1 MRLAASC
8 VLALAFAVAVSLPAR
23 ADAPATIAAK
33 TAGFERHDGR
43 LPWYWDPRGGHVF
56 FEIRAGDSLLY
67 GVSLATGLGSF
78 DVGLDRARL
87 GGLGLV
93 RFERVGGR
101 VLLRQLQTT
110 QRGGA
115 NPDERRAAEESFPTS
130 VLAAFPLT
138 AESGGKLLVDATDFL
153 LGDALIVPT
162 LRATTTGDWHADRD
176 RSVIRPDGSGAFPLN
191 SEIEVELTFV
201 GERIA
206 PAIAAL
212 LPDGRTLT
220 MRVHHTFLALPAPG
234 FETRAC
240 DPRVGF
246 FGEAYQEHSAHAG
259 ESPDR
264 AWADRWRLV
273 KRDPSAAA
281 SPPVQPLV
289 YYLDPAIPEPERS
302 TARNAVLWWNHAFE
316 QAGFTNAVQVRDLPP
331 GASLLD
337 ARYPGIAWVDRA
349 ERAFSIGQAQ
359 ADPRTGEIL
368 HAVVIL
374 DSHRRR
380 TTGRIWD
387 DLAPPRG
394 AGCDAADS
402 PDASEILGSP
412 NAPRDSMVLWR
423 LAYLVAH
430 EVGHTLGLE
439 HNWAATSFPGD
450 HWGSVMDY
458 LAPNIRPVSG
468 GGFDLSDAYPHD
480 IGSYDVMAIQW
491 GYTPGADRATLDA
504 IVRRAAARGVERPA
518 DADWRWAEYDLDP
531 DPAAWLGTCR
541 TVRRAMLARF
551 GPRQLDPGTP
561 LYDLQRRLN
570 LAYLYHRF
578 AIQACAQAVGGRL
591 LRHAVAGDTTIA
603 SAWADDRLQR
613 RALDAMLA
621 CLAPSELDLP
631 DRVVAA
637 MVPAPSYLN
646 FTGERFGSEAGD
658 VFSPLSAAR
667 VLAALVIRPLTDP
680 EHAARLTLRSD
691 TGALTLDAVL
701 GRLVSAT
708 WGAAP
713 EKSPRLAALQRVTQ
727 RVALDGLLDLAAEPA
742 ASPEVRA
749 AALARLASLRKQ
761 VHLRHATDPAAE
773 AHLRAAERDLD
784 DAFEHPSTRRTRPLA
799 PPAPPGRPIGE

>member
-1 MRLAASC
+1 MT
-8 VLALAFAVAVSLPAR
+8 LALAIALAAPVR
-23 ADAPATIAAK
+23 ADAPVSIASK
-33 TAGFERHDGR
+33 TAGFEHHDGR
-43 LPWYWDPRGGHVF
+43 LPWYWDPRSGHVF
-56 FEIRAGDSLLY
+56 FETRAGDSLLY
-67 GVSLATGLGSF
+67 GLSLATGLGSF

-101 VLLRQLQTT
+101 VLLRQLQTA

-115 NPDERRAAEESFPTS
+115 DPNERRAAEESFPTS
-130 VLAAFPLT
+130 VLAAFPLV

-153 LGDALIVPT
+153 LGDALVVPT
-162 LRATTTGDWHADRD
+162 LRATTTGEWHADKD

-191 SEIEVELTFV
+191 TEIEVEQTFV

-206 PAIAAL
+206 PSIAAL

-220 MRVHHTFLALPAPG
+220 MRAHHTFLALPGPG

-246 FGEAYQEHSAHAG
+246 FGAAYQEHAAHAG

-264 AWADRWRLV
+264 ALADRWRLV
-273 KRDPSAAA
+273 KRDPAAA
-281 SPPVQPLV
+281 MSPPVQPLV
-289 YYLDPAIPEPERS
+289 YYLDPAIPEPEH
-302 TARNAVLWWNHAFE
+302 TVARNAVLWWNHAFE
-316 QAGFTNAVQVRDLPP
+316 KAGFTNAVEVRDLPP

-402 PDASEILGSP
+402 PDASDLVGPPS
-412 NAPRDSMVLWR
+412 APRDSLVLWR

-439 HNWAATSFPGD
+439 HNWAATTFPHD

-458 LAPNIRPVSG
+458 LAPNIRPASG
-468 GGFDLSDAYPHD
+468 GGFDLSDSYPHD
-480 IGSYDVMAIQW
+480 IGSYDVMAIRW
-491 GYTPGADRATLDA
+491 GYTPGADRAQLDA
-504 IVRRAAARGVERPA
+504 IVHSAAALGVERPA
-518 DADWRWAEYDLDP
+518 DADWRWAEYDLDS
-531 DPAAWLGTCR
+531 DPAVWLGTCR
-541 TVRRAMLARF
+541 TVRHAMLARF
-551 GPRQLDPGTP
+551 GPAQLEPGTP

-591 LRHAVAGDTTIA
+591 LRHAVAGDTAVA
-603 SAWADDRLQR
+603 SAWAGDRIQR

-621 CLAPSELDLP
+621 CLAPAELDLP
-631 DRVVAA
+631 DRVLAA

-646 FTGERFGSEAGD
+646 ATGERFASEAGD

-680 EHAARLTLRSD
+680 ERGARLALRHEP
-691 TGALTLDAVL
+691 GALTLDAVL
-701 GRLVSAT
+701 GRLVAAT
-708 WGAAP
+708 WGATP
-713 EKSPRLAALQRVTQ
+713 EKSSRLAALQRVTQ
-727 RVALDGLLDLAAEPA
+727 RVALDGLLDLAAEPG
-742 ASPEVRA
+742 ASAEVRA
-749 AALARLASLRKQ
+749 AAFARLSSLRKKIQ
-761 VHLRHATDPAAE
+761 LQHATDPAAE

-784 DAFEHPSTRRTRPLA
+784 EAFEHPESRHTRPLA
-799 PPAPPGRPIGE
+799 PPAPPGRPIGQ

>member
-1 MRLAASC
+1 MRLATSAAIA
-8 VLALAFAVAVSLPAR
+8 LALAIASPFTAR
-23 ADAPATIAAK
+23 ADAPATIASR
-33 TAGFERHDGR
+33 TAGFEHHDGR
-43 LPWYWDPRGGHVF
+43 LPWYWDAKSGHVY
-56 FEIRAGDSLLY
+56 FETRAGDSLLY
-67 GVSLATGLGSF
+67 GLSLATGLGSF

-101 VLLRQLQTT
+101 VLLRQLLTT
-110 QRGGA
+110 QRGGV

-130 VLAAFPLT
+130 VLAAFPVV
-138 AESGGKLLVDATDFL
+138 AESDGRLLVDATDFL
-153 LGDALIVPT
+153 LGDALVLPT
-162 LRATTTGDWHADRD
+162 LRATTTGDWRADRE

-191 SEIEVELTFV
+191 TELEVELTFS

-206 PAIAAL
+206 PGIAAL

-220 MRVHHTFLALPAPG
+220 MRVHHTFLALPGPG

-246 FGEAYQEHSAHAG
+246 FGEAYQEHAAHAG

-264 AWADRWRLV
+264 ALADRWRLV
-273 KRDPSAAA
+273 KRDPAAA
-281 SPPVQPLV
+281 TSPPVQPLV
-289 YYLDPAIPEPERS
+289 YYLDPAIPEPEH
-302 TARNAVLWWNHAFE
+302 TVARNAVLWWNHAFE
-316 QAGFTNAVQVRDLPP
+316 KAGFTNAVEVRDLPP

-337 ARYPGIAWVDRA
+337 ARYPGVAWVDRA

-402 PDASEILGSP
+402 PDASDLVGPP
-412 NAPRDSMVLWR
+412 NAPRDSLVLWR

-439 HNWAATSFPGD
+439 HNWAATTFPGD

-458 LAPNIRPVSG
+458 LAPNIRPAAG

-480 IGSYDVMAIQW
+480 IGSYDVMAVRW
-491 GYTPGADRATLDA
+491 GYTPGADRAQLDA
-504 IVRRAAARGVERPA
+504 IVHSAAARGIERPT

-531 DPAAWLGTCR
+531 DPAAWLGACR
-541 TVRRAMLARF
+541 TVRHAMLARF
-551 GPRQLDPGTP
+551 GPAQLAPGTP

-621 CLAPSELDLP
+621 CLKPAELDLP
-631 DRVVAA
+631 DRILAA

-646 FTGERFGSEAGD
+646 PTGERFPSEAGE

-667 VLAALVIRPLTDP
+667 VLSALVIRPLTDP
-680 EHAARLTLRSD
+680 ERGARLALRHE

-701 GRLVSAT
+701 GRLVAAT
-708 WGAAP
+708 WGAPA
-713 EKSPRLAALQRVTQ
+713 ERNPRLAALQRVTQ
-727 RVALDGLLDLAAEPA
+727 R
-742 ASPEVRA
+742 
-749 AALARLASLRKQ
+749 AALSGLKTSPASLGKRSP
-761 VHLRHATDPAAE
+761 VGFR
-773 AHLRAAERDLD
+773 
-784 DAFEHPSTRRTRPLA
+784 
-799 PPAPPGRPIGE
+799 